1 MQNDPATID
10 ILARQA
16 AHEFVAAGRARDA
29 EQRVAHRRA
38 AMKLVDRI
46 WEHRRDLRMH
56 RAQAQHR

>member
-29 EQRVAHRRA
+29 EQRVAHRRE

-46 WEHRRDLRMH
+46 CEHRRDLRL
-56 RAQAQHR
+56 RPAPAQDR